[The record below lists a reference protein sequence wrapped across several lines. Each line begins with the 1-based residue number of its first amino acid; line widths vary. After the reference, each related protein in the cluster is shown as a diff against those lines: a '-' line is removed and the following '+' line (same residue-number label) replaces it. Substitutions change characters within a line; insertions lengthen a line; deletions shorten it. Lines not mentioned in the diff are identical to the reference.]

1 MLGKLALLAFIGMSS
16 AFLGACGKP
25 NRSLNLSRNSTE
37 LSSVPW
43 TRQFGSRHD
52 DWATSMALD
61 QRGNILVSGYTKG
74 SLPGQAHYGRRD
86 AFVRKYDSEG
96 NELWTRQFG
105 SSESDFATSIAVDES
120 GNVLVAGSTEG
131 SLPGQTNAG
140 LSDAF
145 VHQFDSNG
153 NELFTQQFGSSND
166 DIVRAIAVDES
177 GNVLAA
183 GFTKGSLP
191 GQTHAG
197 DADAFVR
204 KYGFHLYLA
213 QGAAGENRKTVA
225 TWP

>member
-1 MLGKLALLAFIGMSS
+1 MKRLLGKLALLAFISMSS
-16 AFLGACGKP
+16 AFLGACGEP

-74 SLPGQAHYGRRD
+74 SLPGQ
-86 AFVRKYDSEG
+86 
-96 NELWTRQFG
+96 
-105 SSESDFATSIAVDES
+105 
-120 GNVLVAGSTEG
+120 
-131 SLPGQTNAG
+131 TNAG

-166 DIVRAIAVDES
+166 
-177 GNVLAA
+177 
-183 GFTKGSLP
+183 
-191 GQTHAG
+191 
-197 DADAFVR
+197 
-204 KYGFHLYLA
+204 LA
-213 QGAAGENRKTVA
+213 QGAAGEDRKTVA
-225 TWP
+225 TWPPEKS